1 MIYTLYRFLEKDN
14 WLAEHGMGFF
24 RVFGYAN
31 FRAIV
36 AIILSF
42 LLVLFTARPVIRWLL
57 KQKIGD
63 NPEFGHADLNQI
75 MKQKINTPT
84 MGGVLISGA
93 ILICTLLLADL
104 TSFYVIMALLCL
116 IWLSLV
122 GGFDDWLKLTSARR
136 TPGSREGL
144 KFWEKIVFQLGLAV
158 ILGIFIHHYGVNKF
172 VFEDPEIR
180 DMSHSLTLPFL
191 KSWQYIDQQYVPN
204 PSVYVLGTWLF
215 VVLTI
220 LVIAGSSNAVN
231 LTDGMDGLAS
241 GITGICAFALM
252 ILALIAGN
260 KATAQYLLVP
270 HIPLS
275 DELAIV
281 AGAMAGSCL
290 GFLWFN
296 CSPAQV
302 FMGDTGSLP
311 LGGLLGYI
319 AVVIRQEF
327 LLFVIGGVFVIEAVS
342 VMLQVGFFRFSG
354 GRRIFKCAPIHH
366 HFHLLGWTEQQ
377 VVVRFWLLS
386 AIFAAIAL
394 ATLRLR

>member
-252 ILALIAGN
+252 ILALIACV
-260 KATAQYLLVP
+260 L
-270 HIPLS
+270 
-275 DELAIV
+275 
-281 AGAMAGSCL
+281 
-290 GFLWFN
+290 
-296 CSPAQV
+296 
-302 FMGDTGSLP
+302 
-311 LGGLLGYI
+311 
-319 AVVIRQEF
+319 
-327 LLFVIGGVFVIEAVS
+327 
-342 VMLQVGFFRFSG
+342 
-354 GRRIFKCAPIHH
+354 
-366 HFHLLGWTEQQ
+366 
-377 VVVRFWLLS
+377 
-386 AIFAAIAL
+386 AAIAIL
-394 ATLRLR
+394 ETVGGSAQADTPDDSSPDSPRHPTPASARDESEDGGGTHA